1 MRREKTMDTLIRSI
15 MIKSK
20 RKMDAKVA
28 QFGLTTQQ
36 ARVLGFLN
44 DNAANEIIQKDLQ
57 RIFQTRGASITSLI
71 QGLEKKQLISRKP
84 SIRDGREKVV
94 TLTEEGK
101 RIVDEFNESS
111 RVKMIKR
118 KKSFP
123 LTSIKSLLIYLV
135 KLMTI
140 RNKKFNY
147 IVRVLTNLKGEPK

>member
-71 QGLEKKQLISRKP
+71 QGLEKKELISRKP

-101 RIVDEFNESS
+101 RIVDEFNESFP
-111 RVKMIKR
+111 REDDKA
-118 KKSFP
+118 KKI
-123 LTSIKSLLIYLV
+123 L
-135 KLMTI
+135 
-140 RNKKFNY
+140 
-147 IVRVLTNLKGEPK
+147 

>member
-20 RKMDAKVA
+20 RKMDAKVV

-71 QGLEKKQLISRKP
+71 QGLEKKELISRKP

-101 RIVDEFNESS
+101 RIVDEFNESFP
-111 RVKMIKR
+111 REDDKA
-118 KKSFP
+118 KKILSADEYKIF
-123 LTSIKSLLIYLV
+123 IDLLSKIDDN
-135 KLMTI
+135 T
-140 RNKKFNY
+140 
-147 IVRVLTNLKGEPK
+147 E

>member
-20 RKMDAKVA
+20 RKMDAIVA

-101 RIVDEFNESS
+101 RIVDEFNESFP
-111 RVKMIKR
+111 REDDKA
-118 KKSFP
+118 KKILSADEYKIF
-123 LTSIKSLLIYLV
+123 IDLLSKIDDN
-135 KLMTI
+135 T
-140 RNKKFNY
+140 
-147 IVRVLTNLKGEPK
+147 E

>member
-28 QFGLTTQQ
+28 QFELTTQQ

-71 QGLEKKQLISRKP
+71 QGLEKKELIS
-84 SIRDGREKVV
+84 
-94 TLTEEGK
+94 
-101 RIVDEFNESS
+101 
-111 RVKMIKR
+111 
-118 KKSFP
+118 
-123 LTSIKSLLIYLV
+123 
-135 KLMTI
+135 
-140 RNKKFNY
+140 
-147 IVRVLTNLKGEPK
+147 

>member
-28 QFGLTTQQ
+28 QFELTTQQ

-71 QGLEKKQLISRKP
+71 QGLEKKELISRKP

-101 RIVDEFNESS
+101 RIVDEFNESFP
-111 RVKMIKR
+111 REDDKA
-118 KKSFP
+118 KKILSADEYKIF
-123 LTSIKSLLIYLV
+123 IDLLSKIDDN
-135 KLMTI
+135 T
-140 RNKKFNY
+140 
-147 IVRVLTNLKGEPK
+147 E

>member
-1 MRREKTMDTLIRSI
+1 
-15 MIKSK
+15 
-20 RKMDAKVA
+20 MDAKVA

-101 RIVDEFNESS
+101 RIVDEFNES
-111 RVKMIKR
+111 
-118 KKSFP
+118 FP
-123 LTSIKSLLIYLV
+123 REDDKA
-135 KLMTI
+135 KNPF
-140 RNKKFNY
+140 R
-147 IVRVLTNLKGEPK
+147 

>member
-1 MRREKTMDTLIRSI
+1 MDTLIRSI

-28 QFGLTTQQ
+28 QFELTTQQ

-71 QGLEKKQLISRKP
+71 QGLEKKELISRKP

-101 RIVDEFNESS
+101 RIVDEFNESFP
-111 RVKMIKR
+111 REDDKA
-118 KKSFP
+118 KKILSADEYKIF
-123 LTSIKSLLIYLV
+123 IDLLSKIDDN
-135 KLMTI
+135 T
-140 RNKKFNY
+140 
-147 IVRVLTNLKGEPK
+147 E

>member
-71 QGLEKKQLISRKP
+71 QGLEKKNLISRKP
-84 SIRDGREKVV
+84 SLRDGREKVV

-101 RIVDEFNESS
+101 RKQIVDEFNA
-111 RVKMIKR
+111 
-118 KKSFP
+118 SFP
-123 LTSIKSLLIYLV
+123 REDDKAKKILSADEYKTFIDLLSKIDDN
-135 KLMTI
+135 T
-140 RNKKFNY
+140 
-147 IVRVLTNLKGEPK
+147 E

>member
-20 RKMDAKVA
+20 RKMDAKVG
-28 QFGLTTQQ
+28 QFGVTEQQ

-71 QGLEKKQLISRKP
+71 QGLEKKKLISRKP

-101 RIVDEFNESS
+101 RIVDEFNDFFPREDDKAKKILSS
-111 RVKMIKR
+111 DEYQTLIE
-118 KKSFP
+118 
-123 LTSIKSLLIYLV
+123 LLSKIDDN
-135 KLMTI
+135 T
-140 RNKKFNY
+140 
-147 IVRVLTNLKGEPK
+147 E

>member
-71 QGLEKKQLISRKP
+71 QGLEKNLISRKP
-84 SIRDGREKVV
+84 SLRDGREKVV
-94 TLTEEGK
+94 TLTDEGK
-101 RIVDEFNESS
+101 QIVDEFNA
-111 RVKMIKR
+111 
-118 KKSFP
+118 SFP
-123 LTSIKSLLIYLV
+123 REDDKAKKILSADEYKTFIDLLSKIDDN
-135 KLMTI
+135 T
-140 RNKKFNY
+140 
-147 IVRVLTNLKGEPK
+147 E

>member
-1 MRREKTMDTLIRSI
+1 
-15 MIKSK
+15 
-20 RKMDAKVA
+20 MDAKVA

-101 RIVDEFNESS
+101 RIVDEFNESFP
-111 RVKMIKR
+111 REDDKA

-140 RNKKFNY
+140 RNKN
-147 IVRVLTNLKGEPK
+147 LTI

>member
-71 QGLEKKQLISRKP
+71 QGLEKKKNLISRKP
-84 SIRDGREKVV
+84 SLRDGREKVV

-101 RIVDEFNESS
+101 QIVDEFNA
-111 RVKMIKR
+111 
-118 KKSFP
+118 SFP
-123 LTSIKSLLIYLV
+123 REDDKAKKILSADEYKTFIDLLSKIDDN
-135 KLMTI
+135 T
-140 RNKKFNY
+140 
-147 IVRVLTNLKGEPK
+147 E

>member
-71 QGLEKKQLISRKP
+71 SRKP
-84 SIRDGREKVV
+84 SLRDGREKVV
-94 TLTEEGK
+94 TLTEEGL
-101 RIVDEFNESS
+101 
-111 RVKMIKR
+111 MII
-118 KKSFP
+118 P
-123 LTSIKSLLIYLV
+123 
-135 KLMTI
+135 
-140 RNKKFNY
+140 NKKFNY
-147 IVRVLTNLKGEPK
+147 IVRILTNFKGEIK

>member
-20 RKMDAKVA
+20 RKMDAKVG
-28 QFGLTTQQ
+28 QFGLTEQQ

-71 QGLEKKQLISRKP
+71 QGLEKKKLISRKP

-101 RIVDEFNESS
+101 RIVDEFNAFFPREDDKAKKILSS
-111 RVKMIKR
+111 DDYQTLIE
-118 KKSFP
+118 
-123 LTSIKSLLIYLV
+123 LLSKIDDN
-135 KLMTI
+135 T
-140 RNKKFNY
+140 
-147 IVRVLTNLKGEPK
+147 E

>member
-71 QGLEKKQLISRKP
+71 QGLEKKKLISRKP

-101 RIVDEFNESS
+101 RIVDEFNDLS

-135 KLMTI
+135 KLTTI
-140 RNKKFNY
+140 RNKK
-147 IVRVLTNLKGEPK
+147 I

>member
-57 RIFQTRGASITSLI
+57 RIFQRVAQVLLASF
-71 QGLEKKQLISRKP
+71 KDSRK
-84 SIRDGREKVV
+84 K
-94 TLTEEGK
+94 
-101 RIVDEFNESS
+101 N
-111 RVKMIKR
+111 
-118 KKSFP
+118 
-123 LTSIKSLLIYLV
+123 
-135 KLMTI
+135 
-140 RNKKFNY
+140 
-147 IVRVLTNLKGEPK
+147 

>member
-20 RKMDAKVA
+20 RKMDAKVG
-28 QFGLTTQQ
+28 QFGLTEQQ

-71 QGLEKKQLISRKP
+71 QGLEKKKLISRKP

-94 TLTEEGK
+94 TLAEEGK
-101 RIVDEFNESS
+101 RIVDEFNAFFPREDDKAKKILSS
-111 RVKMIKR
+111 DEYQTLIE
-118 KKSFP
+118 
-123 LTSIKSLLIYLV
+123 LLSKIDDN
-135 KLMTI
+135 T
-140 RNKKFNY
+140 
-147 IVRVLTNLKGEPK
+147 E